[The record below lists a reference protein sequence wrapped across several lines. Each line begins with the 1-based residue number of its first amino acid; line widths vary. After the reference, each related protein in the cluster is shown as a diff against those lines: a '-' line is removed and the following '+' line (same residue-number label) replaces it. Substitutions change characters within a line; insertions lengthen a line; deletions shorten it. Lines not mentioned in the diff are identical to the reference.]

1 MSAPCLTIDPSR
13 GFGRVCV
20 AGRGLHAESVATAV
34 WAEGGD
40 VDGVAEDY
48 GVSRD
53 EALLCCWWWVTEG
66 ALDRGK
72 DRARRTRWKRWAD
85 EQVIQIL
92 GGWRKGETLCNP
104 DDYAPEV
111 PS

>member
-1 MSAPCLTIDPSR
+1 VSGARLTVDPSR

-72 DRARRTRWKRWAD
+72 DRARRTRWKRWTD

-104 DDYAPEV
+104 DDYVPEDA
-111 PS
+111 S